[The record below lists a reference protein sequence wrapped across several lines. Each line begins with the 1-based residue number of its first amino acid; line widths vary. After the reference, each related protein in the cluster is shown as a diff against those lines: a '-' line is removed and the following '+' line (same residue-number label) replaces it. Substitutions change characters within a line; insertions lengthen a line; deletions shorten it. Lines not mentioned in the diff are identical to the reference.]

1 MTLSRALVCVLACAL
16 TALQSGCAQVPAKE
30 SPSQAA
36 SASQDQPAP
45 NPETKPSPALPPQD
59 LTPQL
64 LYEYL
69 VAEMAVS
76 RQEFGLAAKVYVE
89 LARKT
94 RDPRI
99 ARRATGV
106 AAQARQGALAVEAA
120 TIWLQA
126 DPTSIQ
132 ARQTLAS
139 ILISS
144 GALQDVRPHL
154 ELLLG
159 TDPAQTAQIFLQ
171 INNLLAHHADK
182 AAVAGVVKELA
193 ALHPKVPEAHLAVA
207 QAYWNAGQPDGAL
220 AGATEALKRRPDWE
234 LAALFRMQVLQRR
247 SNAEAVNFGRGY
259 LRSYPGAKDIR
270 LNLVRLLIADQ
281 KKNEARREIQALAKA
296 HPEDAAVALTVGLLA
311 VQIAEWP
318 LAETHLM
325 RVLDLDPA
333 GNSEDTVR
341 FYLGQ
346 VTEEQKRADEA
357 LRWYQSVTP
366 GEQYLPAQ
374 GRIANLLA
382 KQGKVVEAR
391 ALLQA
396 QQPQNLAQRVQ
407 LTQFEAAIL
416 RDIKAH
422 KETFDLLAQA
432 LQKLPDTPELLYD
445 YAMAAEKVDRLDV
458 LETSLRRLIELRP
471 DHAHAYNALGYTL
484 AERTDRLQEALVLID
499 QALKLAPDDPYI
511 QDSMGWVLYRL
522 GRVPEAQAY
531 LQKAFERKPDPE
543 IAAHLGEVLWVQG
556 QRDEAR
562 RIWNAAL
569 AAHPENEVLRAVL
582 KKFLQ

>member
-30 SPSQAA
+30 SPPQAA
-36 SASQDQPAP
+36 SASQVEPDPK
-45 NPETKPSPALPPQD
+45 PETKPGPALPPQD

-69 VAEMAVS
+69 LAEMALN
-76 RQEFGLAAKVYVE
+76 RQEIGLAAKVYVE

-94 RDPRI
+94 QDPRI
-99 ARRATGV
+99 ARRATAV
-106 AAQARQGALAVEAA
+106 AVQARQGAWAVEAA

-126 DPTSIQ
+126 DPTSLQ

-154 ELLLG
+154 EMLLA
-159 TDPAQTAQIFLQ
+159 TDPAQTAQIFLRL
-171 INNLLAHHADK
+171 NNLLAHHADK
-182 AAVAGVVKELA
+182 AAVAGLVKDLA

-207 QAYWNAGQPDGAL
+207 QAAWNAGQPDGAL
-220 AGATEALKRRPDWE
+220 AGAAEALKLRPDWE
-234 LAALFRMQVLQRR
+234 LAALFRMQVLQQR
-247 SNAEAVNFGRGY
+247 SNPEAVAFGRSY
-259 LRSYPGAKDIR
+259 LRSHPGAKDVR
-270 LNLVRLLIADQ
+270 LNLVRLLVADQ
-281 KKNEARREIQALAKA
+281 KKNEARREIQALVKA

-311 VQIAEWP
+311 VQMTEWP
-318 LAETHLM
+318 LAETHLK

-333 GNSEDTVR
+333 GNSADTVR

-346 VTEEQKRADEA
+346 VTEEQKRIDEA
-357 LRWYQSVTP
+357 LRWYRSVTP

-382 KQGKVVEAR
+382 KQGKVAEAR

-396 QQPQNLAQRVQ
+396 QKPQNLAQRVQ

-416 RDIKAH
+416 RDTNAH
-422 KETFDLLAQA
+422 KEAFDLLAQA

-445 YAMAAEKVDRLDV
+445 YAMAAEKVDRLDAV
-458 LETSLRRLIELRP
+458 ETSLRRLIELRP

-484 AERTDRLQEALVLID
+484 ADRTDRFQEALVFIE
-499 QALKLAPDDPYI
+499 QALKLAPDDPFI
-511 QDSMGWVLYRL
+511 KDSMGWVLYRL
-522 GRVPEAQAY
+522 GRLPEAQAY
-531 LQKAFERKPDPE
+531 LQKAFDRRPDPE

-562 RIWNAAL
+562 RIWNGAL
-569 AAHPENEVLRAVL
+569 AEHPENEVLRAVL